1 MAKNIVEI
9 SLKNKTYN
17 DKLDVPVAST
27 SYCVSYRPRPHT
39 EIGVDSS
46 EASSEWQNLFREKW
60 STKTVMSEK
69 ADINQEN
76 IERALL
82 YNRGLTA
89 EQAVLWAFGFKI
101 SLFATITDIKH
112 YLRNKEGYIES
123 ASDEGL
129 LDKQQT
135 EYLDNAD
142 FYKQQKEKEPQLDMM
157 KKLKKRLLSDIHYQ
171 LHHQKHS
178 SLVFSQPEMLH
189 YIWTDNFD
197 EKSDEAYYNT
207 GDDFPGTEEVPIE
220 EQTVS
225 YASLYEWF
233 CLNSIEVKSWKN
245 LKSFQ
250 KLPWGELEPLKRRR
264 NSYSGER
271 SALVTYGAII
281 ELLAKS
287 NGNRLIDGGQVNVSQ
302 FVKYLKQEYTN
313 RDVSERTLTN
323 HINKAKGIFNEDT
336 EPT

>member
-1 MAKNIVEI
+1 M
-9 SLKNKTYN
+9 
-17 DKLDVPVAST
+17 
-27 SYCVSYRPRPHT
+27 
-39 EIGVDSS
+39 
-46 EASSEWQNLFREKW
+46 QNLFREKW

-101 SLFATITDIKH
+101 SLFTTITDIKH
-112 YLRNKEGYIES
+112 YLRDKEGYIES
-123 ASDEGL
+123 ASDEGIL
-129 LDKQQT
+129 NEQQT

-142 FYKQQKEKEPQLDMM
+142 FYKQQKEKEPQLDTM
-157 KKLKKRLLSDIHYQ
+157 KKLKKCLLCDMHYQ
-171 LHHQKHS
+171 LNNQKDS
-178 SLVFSQPEMLH
+178 NLIFSQPEILH
-189 YIWTDNFD
+189 YVWTDGYE
-197 EKSDEAYYNT
+197 EKYDEAYYKYREEA
-207 GDDFPGTEEVPIE
+207 DDRLPATDEVPFE
-220 EQTVS
+220 EQTIS
-225 YASLYEWF
+225 CASLYKWF
-233 CLNSIEVKSWKN
+233 DRNSIVVKSWEN

-250 KLPWGELEPLKRRR
+250 KLPLDELEPLKKRR
-264 NSYSGER
+264 NSDSGER

-302 FVKYLKQEYTN
+302 FVKYLKNEYTN

-323 HINKAKGIFNEDT
+323 HINKAKRIFNEDT
-336 EPT
+336 EQT